1 MMEIASAPWPLLE
14 IAIEPKSEADE
25 EKLRIALSSL
35 ADEDL
40 GFRFTWDEE
49 AGQTTVS
56 GNAELQLDLIIHR
69 LVNEFEVALN
79 ISAPDVAYRETIT
92 RKHEQDYT
100 HKKQSHGMGQF
111 ARVKLLFEPNGHDPE
126 FVFVSRIPNG
136 AVRDEHAVGVEKG
149 VRSALVSGPFAGSP
163 MIGLKATLVDGAFHQ
178 TDSSALA
185 FEIAGRA
192 CFREAAPRLG
202 VQLLEPITEV
212 EVVTPEY
219 SVRGIVSDL
228 KGRRGRIQ
236 GQEGLGTDIKIDALV
251 PLTNMFKLEDTLRL
265 LSKGQARLSVRYF
278 GYAPVPGPFPDDEP
292 PPAVAAYG

>member
-1 MMEIASAPWPLLE
+1 
-14 IAIEPKSEADE
+14 
-25 EKLRIALSSL
+25 
-35 ADEDL
+35 
-40 GFRFTWDEE
+40 
-49 AGQTTVS
+49 
-56 GNAELQLDLIIHR
+56 
-69 LVNEFEVALN
+69 
-79 ISAPDVAYRETIT
+79 
-92 RKHEQDYT
+92 
-100 HKKQSHGMGQF
+100 
-111 ARVKLLFEPNGHDPE
+111 
-126 FVFVSRIPNG
+126 
-136 AVRDEHAVGVEKG
+136 
-149 VRSALVSGPFAGSP
+149 

-212 EVVTPEY
+212 EVITPEY
-219 SVRGIVSDL
+219 SVRGIVRDL

-251 PLTNMFKLEDTLRL
+251 PLTTMFKLEDTLRL